1 MKHVVGLKDFTLMLQ
16 GTVMNCVFPSYFN
29 IHTFG
34 LIVAALQVTNHITSQ
49 CSHTYIPSLRC
60 AAKLVVSILARSNY
74 GLHRYE

>member
-34 LIVAALQVTNHITSQ
+34 LIVAALQVTNHIAVLTHVYTEPPMRRKTSGF
-49 CSHTYIPSLRC
+49 HFGTLKLRFTP
-60 AAKLVVSILARSNY
+60 I
-74 GLHRYE
+74 

>member
-34 LIVAALQVTNHITSQ
+34 LIVAALQVTNHIAVLTP
-49 CSHTYIPSLRC
+49 YIPSLRC